1 MKACSLHAACSGDI
15 KAVVCEPL
23 TPHQHFFMMPHDYQY
38 MLTLARSL
46 DALKVCT
53 ALMYA
58 GTKQFMRAALYA
70 NMV

>member
-1 MKACSLHAACSGDI
+1 MKTCSLHAACSGDI

-46 DALKVCT
+46 DALKVCM
-53 ALMYA
+53 ALTHA
-58 GTKQFMRAALYA
+58 VSA
-70 NMV
+70 